1 MTEQKKIL
9 KRSDILRTMAD
20 RATDKFGMMIALS
33 FGICVPFVVMLFAAN
48 WIWSDFNRLAGF
60 VFGIIPCGAIPVLL
74 AGGLKQV
81 YAMHKKRKSIL
92 QGDVT
97 IMTDVMTEIRQ
108 CEETRYN
115 YSTHRMRKYV
125 YDVFEF
131 ARGNTFTMKA
141 GLWTHAEKKRARDQF
156 GVGESFILVVYQNK
170 SWELQMIY
178 PEALYEYV
186 DDSTMEEKD
195 AGR

>member
-1 MTEQKKIL
+1 
-9 KRSDILRTMAD
+9 
-20 RATDKFGMMIALS
+20 
-33 FGICVPFVVMLFAAN
+33 
-48 WIWSDFNRLAGF
+48 
-60 VFGIIPCGAIPVLL
+60 
-74 AGGLKQV
+74 
-81 YAMHKKRKSIL
+81 
-92 QGDVT
+92 
-97 IMTDVMTEIRQ
+97 MTEIRQ

-131 ARGNTFTMKA
+131 ARGNTFTMKE

-156 GVGESFILVVYQNK
+156 GVGESFILVVYQKK